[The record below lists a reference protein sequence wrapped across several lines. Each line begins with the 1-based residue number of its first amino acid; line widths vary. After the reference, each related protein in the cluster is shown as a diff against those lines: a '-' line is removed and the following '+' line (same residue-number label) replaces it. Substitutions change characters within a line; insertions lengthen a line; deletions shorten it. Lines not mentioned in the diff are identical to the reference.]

1 MIDLFAGVT
10 ARDDKVGVD
19 VLLPPQPMM
28 LRQTARPINV
38 ASMRRMAT
46 ADCKI
51 DRCVSKISSGCSKP
65 QSGLWRS
72 CFVRHHHR
80 SRKRA
85 RKKVNKRRCV
95 TAELEKQRARFPNQE
110 EFRCPQ
116 QNQLRKY
123 LGNTRATFQPAWV
136 YNVEQHTND
145 RFCLQ
150 SSGGIFTET

>member
-28 LRQTARPINV
+28 LRQSARPISV
-38 ASMRRMAT
+38 ASVRRMAA
-46 ADCKI
+46 ADWKV

-95 TAELEKQRARFPNQE
+95 TADLEKQRVLFPNQE
-110 EFRCPQ
+110 EFGCLR
-116 QNQLRKY
+116 QNQLRKQR
-123 LGNTRATFQPAWV
+123 GEHTRNFSADV
-136 YNVEQHTND
+136 G
-145 RFCLQ
+145 L
-150 SSGGIFTET
+150 